1 MIFDIIGFILII
13 GFIAAIANGISERKA
28 KKSKMAEPV
37 PRPLSDEELIEQLTD
52 YVNQVKLYEK
62 NTDIYTSDLV
72 ELTFVKNRYNLH
84 LVFDPDKIRLVW
96 TYHSV
101 ILEADGRETSPLKEE
116 QDEWLYYMDY
126 NGCCVREY
134 QVSSYVIQH
143 AKNVLLGRSFSSFS
157 VDMNGYIHKY

>member
-28 KKSKMAEPV
+28 QKAKMAEPV
-37 PRPLSDEELIEQLTD
+37 PRPLSDDELIEQLTD

-134 QVSSYVIQH
+134 QVSSDVIQH